1 MKELFKI
8 LVKDIMDEHFTRK
21 EYFVYGILAPIALVA
36 IMALAGWLESL

>member
-8 LVKDIMDEHFTRK
+8 MEKDIMDEHFTKR
-21 EYFVYGILAPIALVA
+21 EYIVYGILAPIALVA